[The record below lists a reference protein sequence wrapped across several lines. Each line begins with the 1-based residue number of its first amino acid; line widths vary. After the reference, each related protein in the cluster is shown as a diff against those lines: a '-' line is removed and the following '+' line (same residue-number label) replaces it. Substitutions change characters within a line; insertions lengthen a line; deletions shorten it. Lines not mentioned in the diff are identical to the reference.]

1 MNVESNPRVQD
12 IRARVARE
20 RTAIAELSPKL
31 GDLKQLL
38 KHAEH
43 RLDDVEGFFLG
54 EVLQERRTP
63 QALAIWLGHAELV
76 LQMAVQHREHVE
88 ELVRKY
94 GPDAKLI
101 G

>member
-1 MNVESNPRVQD
+1 MNVESNPHVQD

-20 RTAIAELSPKL
+20 RTVIAELSPKL

-54 EVLQERRTP
+54 KVLQEPRTP
-63 QALAIWLGHAELV
+63 QALAIWLGNAELV
-76 LQMAVQHREHVE
+76 LQMAVQQREYVE
-88 ELVRKY
+88 GLVKKY
-94 GPDAKLI
+94 GADAKLM
-101 G
+101 